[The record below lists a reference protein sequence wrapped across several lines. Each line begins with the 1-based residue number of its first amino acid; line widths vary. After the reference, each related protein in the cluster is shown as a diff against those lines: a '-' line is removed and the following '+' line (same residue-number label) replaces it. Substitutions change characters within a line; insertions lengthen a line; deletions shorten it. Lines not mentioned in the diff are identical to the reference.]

1 MCFQLSPATPF
12 VPRCA
17 ADLASRVTEW
27 HSDPLPPPA
36 LPSRPILRRVIGS
49 SSNCSEKSSERR
61 RSMWAARNA
70 RFYFYSR
77 HVPPRGE
84 FSPGNQCWN
93 FGGPRRPNS
102 ARFPFLLS
110 SFHFRILSVGFETGE
125 RRYAAGGGAV
135 AFTFSTGACRTT
147 PSLMAPRP
155 PESSSRRRH
164 QNGKFFFFFL
174 WPLRVESAWPWD
186 FFVQNSF

>member
-1 MCFQLSPATPF
+1 MCFQLSPAAPF
-12 VPRCA
+12 VPRWA

-93 FGGPRRPNS
+93 FGGLRRPNS

-125 RRYAAGGGAV
+125 RRYAAGSGAV

-164 QNGKFFFFFL
+164 QNGKFFFL